1 MKTIL
6 ITTGKVSLPA
16 ELSDTPTAQA
26 IWEALPIEG
35 SANTWGDEIYF
46 DIPVTAAREPD
57 AHVEVE
63 VGELGYWPVGSAFCI
78 FFGPTPAS
86 TGDQPIAASPVNVF
100 GHVSGDATEFRK
112 VSRGTKVTI
121 SCLDTGL

>member
-16 ELSDTPTAQA
+16 KLSNTPTALA

-35 SANTWGDEIYF
+35 STNNWGDEIYF
-46 DIPVTAAREPD
+46 DIPVTAAQEPD
-57 AHVEVE
+57 ARAEVK

-121 SCLDTGL
+121 SCLGTG

>member
-6 ITTGKVSLPA
+6 ITAGKVSLPA

-46 DIPVTAAREPD
+46 DIPVTTPQEPD
-57 AHVEVE
+57 ARAEVE
-63 VGELGYWPVGSAFCI
+63 VGELGYWPVGSALCI
-78 FFGPTPAS
+78 FYGPTPAS
-86 TGDQPIAASPVNVF
+86 TGDQPVAASPVNVF
-100 GHVSGDATEFRK
+100 GRVTGDATEFRK
-112 VSRGTKVTI
+112 VSRGTKV
-121 SCLDTGL
+121 SLSSLDTGL

>member
-6 ITTGKVSLPA
+6 IKAGKVSVSA
-16 ELSDTPTAQA
+16 KLSETPTAQA

-46 DIPVTAAREPD
+46 DIPVKVPQEPD
-57 AHVEVE
+57 ARAEVD

-78 FFGPTPAS
+78 FFGPTPVS
-86 TGDQPIAASPVNVF
+86 IGDQPVAASPVNVF
-100 GHVSGDATEFRK
+100 GRIIGDANKFRE
-112 VSRGTKVTI
+112 VSHGTKVKI
-121 SCLDTGL
+121 SSLDTGA

>member
-16 ELSDTPTAQA
+16 KLSDTPTAQA

-46 DIPVTAAREPD
+46 DIPVTAAQEPD
-57 AHVEVE
+57 ARTEVE

-78 FFGPTPAS
+78 FYGPTPAS
-86 TGDQPIAASPVNVF
+86 TGDQPVAASPVNVF